1 MKEYD
6 VKITETLEKTVTV
19 EAKSRADAEEQ
30 VRTAYYNSEY
40 ILDSENFTGVEFG
53 TTEEREIQQEQAET
67 MTVLL
72 VKPYM
77 YPQQVQ
83 IGCDLEDLQKAV
95 GGDIEAVYPFNEP
108 VALVMHDEGKIM
120 GKDLNRALRDGD
132 GEIYDIIAGDFLVV
146 GLGEEDT
153 MKKNSVPLSP
163 GKACTSLRV
172 VSGRLLNR
180 SSSTFSLIF
189 SLRWQREKRLDMN
202 AGQRNTTVKKLPGQ
216 SAS

>member
-72 VKPYM
+72 VYVTELLARDEFAKGAYM
-77 YPQQVQ
+77 L
-83 IGCDLEDLQKAV
+83 GAEDR
-95 GGDIEAVYPFNEP
+95 ET
-108 VALVMHDEGKIM
+108 M
-120 GKDLNRALRDGD
+120 LR
-132 GEIYDIIAGDFLVV
+132 
-146 GLGEEDT
+146 
-153 MKKNSVPLSP
+153 
-163 GKACTSLRV
+163 
-172 VSGRLLNR
+172 
-180 SSSTFSLIF
+180 
-189 SLRWQREKRLDMN
+189 
-202 AGQRNTTVKKLPGQ
+202 
-216 SAS
+216 